1 MKKLVNVRIIT
12 TAGMLL
18 AAAVVLGFFKIPIS
32 QVVEIRLQFLPVA
45 AAGMLLGP
53 FWGGVT
59 GALSDILGYMV
70 RPTGP
75 FFPGFTVSAA
85 IQGVIYGLILHGKEA
100 SIRRIILSQAVD
112 LICVS
117 FFLNSLWLSMLYGQ
131 GFLAVFTARII
142 KNLVMFPINTF
153 LLMAVMRPASRAGKL
168 FLT

>member
-18 AAAVVLGFFKIPIS
+18 AAAVVLGFFKIPIT
-32 QVVEIRLQFLPVA
+32 QVAEIRLQFLPVA

-75 FFPGFTVSAA
+75 FFPGFMVSAA

-100 SIRRIILSQAVD
+100 SIRRILLSQAVD
-112 LICVS
+112 LISVN